1 MKVVCMVCV
10 RNVSTR
16 LGCSLSSASASGLW
30 VLWLWLHICKAATF
44 KFSASCKKKSGFFW
58 LFFSLVAI
66 YALEKHPGLDPLCWL
81 PFLPTQHHWNSSV
94 GAVLT
99 LRTSWSE
106 LFLFLCLSEDTI
118 ARLVLSVSHLE
129 ASHTVCI
136 KAGRA
141 CAKFRTHLMSGKIC
155 GINVLLGRMQQT
167 LREKVNTQSVL

>member
-1 MKVVCMVCV
+1 MLAPGLAALSLLHLLLACGFCDSDCTFARQLHLSFQQVV
-10 RNVSTR
+10 
-16 LGCSLSSASASGLW
+16 
-30 VLWLWLHICKAATF
+30 
-44 KFSASCKKKSGFFW
+44 KKKSGFFW

-94 GAVLT
+94 GAVLM

-167 LREKVNTQSVL
+167 LRGKVNTQSVL